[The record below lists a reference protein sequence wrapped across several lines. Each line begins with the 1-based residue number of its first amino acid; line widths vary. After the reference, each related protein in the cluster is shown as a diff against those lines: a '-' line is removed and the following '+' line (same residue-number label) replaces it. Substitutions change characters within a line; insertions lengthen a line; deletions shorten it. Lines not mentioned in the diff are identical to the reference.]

1 MCSSDLHP
9 WLFSLVRDTAGKFRK
24 AMDDDFNT
32 PNALAAI
39 FEFLTLMQTKIW
51 SLSSQDAV
59 LIKNLIVGRLEIFGF
74 KIEPEN
80 VPNNVMKIARERE
93 RVKSNKQFT
102 DSDALRREIEG
113 LGYRVEDTPLGQ
125 LILKN

>member
-1 MCSSDLHP
+1 
-9 WLFSLVRDTAGKFRK
+9 
-24 AMDDDFNT
+24 
-32 PNALAAI
+32 
-39 FEFLTLMQTKIW
+39 
-51 SLSSQDAV
+51 
-59 LIKNLIVGRLEIFGF
+59 
-74 KIEPEN
+74 
-80 VPNNVMKIARERE
+80 MKIARERE